1 MTSRYEIG
9 FIVTPEVNEEEVK
22 KIIESITSTIKKA
35 KGVIE
40 NLDEW
45 GRKKLAFPI
54 QKNLEGYY
62 VFVQTEVDGSVIATL
77 ERRMKQMEKVL
88 RFITLRLDDKLKKSN
103 KLTKRWAKID
113 RIRKKTHGQ
122 QPQRGKGKRRFHGKR
137 GGNRCNREVMPATAS
152 PRKNII
158 RRAKNSAP
166 SARTRSR

>member
-22 KIIESITSTIKKA
+22 KIIESITSTITKA

-113 RIRKKTHGQ
+113 KLRRKSMASSSEEKESEDFT
-122 QPQRGKGKRRFHGKR
+122 
-137 GGNRCNREVMPATAS
+137 ESEEESDATE
-152 PRKNII
+152 K
-158 RRAKNSAP
+158 
-166 SARTRSR
+166 

>member
-1 MTSRYEIG
+1 MNSRYEIG
-9 FIVTPEVNEEEVK
+9 FIITPEVNEEEVK
-22 KIIESITSTIKKA
+22 KIIESITGTITKA

-62 VFVQTEVDGSVIATL
+62 VFIQTEVDGSVIATL
-77 ERRMKQMEKVL
+77 ERRLKQMEKVL

-113 RIRKKTHGQ
+113 KLRKKTMAASGEE
-122 QPQRGKGKRRFHGKR
+122 KESEDFLE
-137 GGNRCNREVMPATAS
+137 NEEETDATE
-152 PRKNII
+152 K
-158 RRAKNSAP
+158 
-166 SARTRSR
+166 

>member
-22 KIIESITSTIKKA
+22 KIIETITSIITKS

-62 VFVQTEVDGSVIATL
+62 VFVQTEVDGAVIATL
-77 ERRMKQMEKVL
+77 ERRLKQMEKVL

-113 RIRKKTHGQ
+113 KLRRKSMASSSEEKESEDFT
-122 QPQRGKGKRRFHGKR
+122 
-137 GGNRCNREVMPATAS
+137 ESEEESDATE
-152 PRKNII
+152 K
-158 RRAKNSAP
+158 
-166 SARTRSR
+166 

>member
-22 KIIESITSTIKKA
+22 KIIESITATIKKA

-45 GRKKLAFPI
+45 GRKKLSFPI
-54 QKNLEGYY
+54 KKNLEGYY
-62 VFVQTEVDGSVIATL
+62 VFIQTEVDGAIIADL

-103 KLTKRWAKID
+103 KLTKKWAKID
-113 RIRKKTHGQ
+113 KLRKKTMAASSEE
-122 QPQRGKGKRRFHGKR
+122 KESEEFV
-137 GGNRCNREVMPATAS
+137 ETEEESDATE
-152 PRKNII
+152 K
-158 RRAKNSAP
+158 
-166 SARTRSR
+166 

>member
-9 FIVTPEVNEEEVK
+9 FIITPEVNEEEVK
-22 KIIESITSTIKKA
+22 KIIESITGTITKA

-77 ERRMKQMEKVL
+77 ERRLKQMEKVL
-88 RFITLRLDDKLKKSN
+88 RFITLRLDDKLKKSMTDQ
-103 KLTKRWAKID
+103 KWAKID
-113 RIRKKTHGQ
+113 RIRKKTMDSS
-122 QPQRGKGKRRFHGKR
+122 RSEEKESEDFT
-137 GGNRCNREVMPATAS
+137 ESEEETDATE
-152 PRKNII
+152 K
-158 RRAKNSAP
+158 
-166 SARTRSR
+166 

>member
-22 KIIESITSTIKKA
+22 KITESITSTITKA
-35 KGVIE
+35 QGVIE

-54 QKNLEGYY
+54 HKNLEGYY
-62 VFVQTEVDGSVIATL
+62 VFVQAEVDGSVIATL
-77 ERRMKQMEKVL
+77 ERRLKQMEKVL

-113 RIRKKTHGQ
+113 RLRKKTMDS
-122 QPQRGKGKRRFHGKR
+122 
-137 GGNRCNREVMPATAS
+137 REEKESEDFNENEEDSDATE
-152 PRKNII
+152 K
-158 RRAKNSAP
+158 
-166 SARTRSR
+166 

>member
-1 MTSRYEIG
+1 MNSRYEIG

-22 KIIESITSTIKKA
+22 KIIESITGTITKA

-62 VFVQTEVDGSVIATL
+62 VFIQTEVDGAVIATL
-77 ERRMKQMEKVL
+77 ERRLKQMEKVL

-113 RIRKKTHGQ
+113 KLRKKTMAGS
-122 QPQRGKGKRRFHGKR
+122 GEEKESEDFLE
-137 GGNRCNREVMPATAS
+137 NEEETDATE
-152 PRKNII
+152 K
-158 RRAKNSAP
+158 
-166 SARTRSR
+166 

>member
-1 MTSRYEIG
+1 MNSRYEIG
-9 FIVTPEVNEEEVK
+9 FIITPEVNEEEVK
-22 KIIESITSTIKKA
+22 KIIESITGTITKA

-62 VFVQTEVDGSVIATL
+62 VFIQTEVDGSVIATL
-77 ERRMKQMEKVL
+77 ERRLKQMEKVL

-113 RIRKKTHGQ
+113 RLRKKTMAGS
-122 QPQRGKGKRRFHGKR
+122 GEEKESEEFLE
-137 GGNRCNREVMPATAS
+137 NEEETDATE
-152 PRKNII
+152 K
-158 RRAKNSAP
+158 
-166 SARTRSR
+166 

>member
-1 MTSRYEIG
+1 MNSRYEIG
-9 FIVTPEVNEEEVK
+9 FIITPEVNEEEVK
-22 KIIESITSTIKKA
+22 KIIESITGTITKA

-62 VFVQTEVDGSVIATL
+62 VFIQTEVDGSVIATL
-77 ERRMKQMEKVL
+77 ERRLKQMEKVL

-113 RIRKKTHGQ
+113 RLRKKTMAGS
-122 QPQRGKGKRRFHGKR
+122 GEEKESEEFL
-137 GGNRCNREVMPATAS
+137 ESEEETDATE
-152 PRKNII
+152 K
-158 RRAKNSAP
+158 
-166 SARTRSR
+166 

>member
-9 FIVTPEVNEEEVK
+9 FIVTPEVSEEEVK
-22 KIIESITSTIKKA
+22 KITESITTTITKA
-35 KGVIE
+35 DGVIE

-45 GRKKLAFPI
+45 GRKKMAFPI

-62 VFVQTEVDGSVIATL
+62 VFVLAEVDGSVIATL

-113 RIRKKTHGQ
+113 RIRKKSMDS
-122 QPQRGKGKRRFHGKR
+122 RSEEKESEAF
-137 GGNRCNREVMPATAS
+137 NESEEDSDATE
-152 PRKNII
+152 K
-158 RRAKNSAP
+158 
-166 SARTRSR
+166 

>member
-22 KIIESITSTIKKA
+22 KIIESITSTITKA

-113 RIRKKTHGQ
+113 RIRKKTMDSS
-122 QPQRGKGKRRFHGKR
+122 RSEEKESEDFT
-137 GGNRCNREVMPATAS
+137 ESEEETDATE
-152 PRKNII
+152 K
-158 RRAKNSAP
+158 
-166 SARTRSR
+166 

>member
-22 KIIESITSTIKKA
+22 KIIEAVTSIITKA

-54 QKNLEGYY
+54 QKHLEGYY
-62 VFVQTEVDGSVIATL
+62 VFVLTEVDGEVIATL
-77 ERRMKQMEKVL
+77 ERRLKQMEKVL

-113 RIRKKTHGQ
+113 KLRRKSMASSSEEKESEDFT
-122 QPQRGKGKRRFHGKR
+122 
-137 GGNRCNREVMPATAS
+137 ESEEESDATE
-152 PRKNII
+152 K
-158 RRAKNSAP
+158 
-166 SARTRSR
+166 

>member
-1 MTSRYEIG
+1 MNSRYEIG

-22 KIIESITSTIKKA
+22 KIIESITGTITKA

-62 VFVQTEVDGSVIATL
+62 VFIQTEVDGSVIATL
-77 ERRMKQMEKVL
+77 ERRLKQMEKVL

-113 RIRKKTHGQ
+113 RLRKKTMAGSGEEKESEEFQ
-122 QPQRGKGKRRFHGKR
+122 E
-137 GGNRCNREVMPATAS
+137 NEEETDATE
-152 PRKNII
+152 K
-158 RRAKNSAP
+158 
-166 SARTRSR
+166 

>member
-22 KIIESITSTIKKA
+22 KIIESITSTITKA

-54 QKNLEGYY
+54 QKHLEGYY
-62 VFVQTEVDGSVIATL
+62 VFVLAEVDGSVIATL
-77 ERRMKQMEKVL
+77 ERRLKQMEKVL

-113 RIRKKTHGQ
+113 RIRKKTMESS
-122 QPQRGKGKRRFHGKR
+122 RSEEKESEDFT
-137 GGNRCNREVMPATAS
+137 ESEEETDATE
-152 PRKNII
+152 K
-158 RRAKNSAP
+158 
-166 SARTRSR
+166 

>member
-22 KIIESITSTIKKA
+22 KIIETITSIITKS

-62 VFVQTEVDGSVIATL
+62 VFVQTEVDGAVIATL
-77 ERRMKQMEKVL
+77 ERRLKQMEKVL

-113 RIRKKTHGQ
+113 KLRRKSMASSNEEKESEDFT
-122 QPQRGKGKRRFHGKR
+122 
-137 GGNRCNREVMPATAS
+137 ESEEESDATE
-152 PRKNII
+152 K
-158 RRAKNSAP
+158 
-166 SARTRSR
+166 